1 MEEAAMSI
9 GTGTL
14 RATKAH
20 RSVWPAAAIVA
31 FVMLTIGVVA
41 VSLDRTSE
49 APGTPSV
56 VTGTADSAAELGTAA
71 NTPSELS
78 AAGVAKTGAGISFV
92 RHVPRRG
99 IGAGAN
105 DASKPSG
112 GVSSPAEWPRTADA
126 TAASDRYS
134 RHQRI

>member
-1 MEEAAMSI
+1 MSI

-56 VTGTADSAAELGTAA
+56 VTGTADTPAELGTAA

-78 AAGVAKTGAGISFV
+78 AGGVAKTGAGISFV

-99 IGAGAN
+99 IGDGQGSETSPRLGTN
-105 DASKPSG
+105 TPSEIS
-112 GVSSPAEWPRTADA
+112 GVMAKTSRAEIWAREHV
-126 TAASDRYS
+126 R
-134 RHQRI
+134 R